1 MGTWKSTV
9 TKHSPSSKNGTWQ
22 WWFPRGL
29 CSFSGADFQVNHVQL
44 QQCIPKMKFSHHE
57 DENKRYIMFRYPD
70 LKLHV
75 PLLLGGASPPKLYV
89 FCCWC
94 IFWELI
100 IQENDN
106 ININQE
112 VTQKK
117 LQNDRTRLVLFL
129 VDSRLK
135 KNNLMIQWYA
145 CIHVYIYIC
154 EYIYVNIDML
164 VHCFLFFWITNAYCI
179 RSYFYC
185 KYRDVNIHISKKKGT
200 YGFMRYH
207 ISYHMVYLQ
216 HPRQNQ
222 LVFFLIETCACF
234 RLAGLYSE
242 FWPGRTSADQV
253 TSRWQGD
260 PKRDPEIDARKI
272 PSPRIGL

>member
-1 MGTWKSTV
+1 MGDLYVPAVNLAGCYVDFRLGKFRFASWIGQSLGHT
-9 TKHSPSSKNGTWQ
+9 PSSDYPQSINQSISQ
-22 WWFPRGL
+22 WMDLLIQHGDLKVYSHQTLPKFKEWNLTMMVSKRIMF
-29 CSFSGADFQVNHVQL
+29 FSGADFQVNHVQL

-145 CIHVYIYIC
+145 CIHMCI
-154 EYIYVNIDML
+154 YIYVNIFM
-164 VHCFLFFWITNAYCI
+164 WI
-179 RSYFYC
+179 
-185 KYRDVNIHISKKKGT
+185 
-200 YGFMRYH
+200 
-207 ISYHMVYLQ
+207 
-216 HPRQNQ
+216 
-222 LVFFLIETCACF
+222 
-234 RLAGLYSE
+234 
-242 FWPGRTSADQV
+242 
-253 TSRWQGD
+253 
-260 PKRDPEIDARKI
+260 
-272 PSPRIGL
+272 